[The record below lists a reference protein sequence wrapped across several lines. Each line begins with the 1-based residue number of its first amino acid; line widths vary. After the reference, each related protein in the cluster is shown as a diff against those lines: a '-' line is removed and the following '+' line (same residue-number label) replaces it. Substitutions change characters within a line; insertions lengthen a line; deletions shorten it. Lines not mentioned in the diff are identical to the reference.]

1 MTSSAAADDLPAT
14 LVAYAERRIK
24 ADIASGKVKSGD
36 RLSPHL
42 LAPEF
47 GLSHI
52 PIREA
57 LSSLSAAGYVIH
69 KRGKGYFARELSS
82 DDLADIYHWRSVL
95 EREAL
100 LLAVPKM
107 TDDDIAEMARLVSRM
122 EPLTGPEKRV
132 DFLELNRE
140 FHFVAFR
147 RSGSSRLVHFL
158 NYLWDNA
165 QPYATLGKIDS
176 VQNQREH
183 LELIPL
189 FAAHDTEAVIAKM
202 NQHRER
208 RVEHVAEWEA
218 AHAHQSVT
226 VRQA

>member
-1 MTSSAAADDLPAT
+1 MTSSAADDRPET

-24 ADIASGKVKSGD
+24 TDIASGKVKSGE

-42 LAPEF
+42 LAPGF

-57 LSSLSAAGYVIH
+57 LSSLSAAGYVVY

-82 DDLADIYHWRSVL
+82 EDLADIYHWRSVL

-100 LLAVPKM
+100 LLAVPKV
-107 TDDDIAEMARLVSRM
+107 TADDIAEMARLVRRM
-122 EPLTGPEKRV
+122 EPLTEPGQRL

-147 RSGSSRLVHFL
+147 RAGSTRLLYFL

-165 QPYATLGKIDS
+165 QPYATLGKVDS
-176 VQNQREH
+176 AQNQREH

-202 NQHRER
+202 NKHREF
-208 RVEHVAEWEA
+208 RVQHVAEWEA
-218 AHAHQSVT
+218 AQSHQLS
-226 VRQA
+226 AGD

>member
-1 MTSSAAADDLPAT
+1 MTSSAADDRPET
-14 LVAYAERRIK
+14 SVAYAERRIK
-24 ADIASGKVKSGD
+24 TDIASGKVKSGD

-42 LAPEF
+42 LAPVF

-57 LSSLSAAGYVIH
+57 LSSLSAAGYVVH
-69 KRGKGYFARELSS
+69 RRGKGYFARELSS
-82 DDLADIYHWRSVL
+82 EDLADIYHWRSVL

-107 TDDDIAEMARLVSRM
+107 TDDDIAQMARLVSRM
-122 EPLTGPEKRV
+122 EPLTKPEQRL

-147 RSGSSRLVHFL
+147 RAGSSRLLHFL

-189 FAAHDTEAVIAKM
+189 FAAHDTEGVIAKM
-202 NQHRER
+202 DKHRER
-208 RVEHVAEWEA
+208 RVQHVAEWEA
-218 AHAHQSVT
+218 AQAHQPPPAD
-226 VRQA
+226 QA

>member
-1 MTSSAAADDLPAT
+1 MTSSAAGGPPET
-14 LVAYAERRIK
+14 MVAYVERRIK
-24 ADIASGKVKSGD
+24 TEIASGKVKSGD

-57 LSSLSAAGYVIH
+57 LSSLSASGYVVH

-82 DDLADIYHWRSVL
+82 QDLADIYHWREVL

-100 LLAVPKM
+100 MLAVPQM

-122 EPLTGPEKRV
+122 EQLTKPEQRL

-147 RSGSSRLVHFL
+147 RAGSSRLLYFL

-202 NQHRER
+202 SKHRQS
-208 RVEHVAEWEA
+208 RVQHVAEWEGA
-218 AHAHQSVT
+218 QAHQPPAA
-226 VRQA
+226 QA

>member
-1 MTSSAAADDLPAT
+1 MTSSAADDRPET

-24 ADIASGKVKSGD
+24 TDIASGKVKSGE

-42 LAPEF
+42 LAPGF

-57 LSSLSAAGYVIH
+57 LSSLSASGYVVH

-82 DDLADIYHWRSVL
+82 EDLADIYHWRCVL

-100 LLAVPKM
+100 LLAVPKV
-107 TDDDIAEMARLVSRM
+107 TADDIAEMALLVRRMDSLTNPEQRL
-122 EPLTGPEKRV
+122 

-147 RSGSSRLVHFL
+147 RAGSSRLLYFL

-165 QPYATLGKIDS
+165 QPYATLGKVDS
-176 VQNQREH
+176 AQNQREH

-189 FAAHDTEAVIAKM
+189 FAAHDTEAVITKM
-202 NQHRER
+202 NKHREF
-208 RVEHVAEWEA
+208 RVQHVAEWETA
-218 AHAHQSVT
+218 QAHQPPT
-226 VRQA
+226 AD